1 MTCDVWYVVI
11 YDMWQYVTCGDLLH
25 YVLCDGVWCM
35 LYVLS
40 LFISELSY
48 LWGKESWLILKR
60 TAPCPGWCLLT
71 FGLSFYP
78 MIYSQSVLQHCPI
91 WYSLWNQLGKYL
103 NVAFNNTESNGAMHV
118 FDCMKIFTIN
128 ILIIEKRNTKQFR
141 KWWL

>member
-1 MTCDVWYVVI
+1 MICGDMLHVVICCTMYFVMVCDVWCPYCL
-11 YDMWQYVTCGDLLH
+11 M
-25 YVLCDGVWCM
+25 M
-35 LYVLS
+35 SVLS

-48 LWGKESWLILKR
+48 SWGKESWLILKR

-78 MIYSQSVLQHCPI
+78 MIYSQSSVLQHCPI
-91 WYSLWNQLGKYL
+91 WYSSWNQLGKSL

-141 KWWL
+141 MWWL